1 MPNLSLK
8 NRLILLSLAGLL
20 VVSVTFLAGQHF
32 SQSSNDNQLEQASI
46 GYSQALWSLAVDSAR
61 GQLETETKALTR
73 SRDITKALKAGDT
86 AALQEHTTPTLNRLR
101 ASEVID
107 GLLIADMQGQI
118 LFNDGNQS
126 PPAATLAFLR
136 RVAGEKKVMH
146 DLVELGANRTALGL
160 GFPLYSRG
168 KPKGIALFYIGL
180 DKIATNLATSGGV
193 ITSLADKQGVTT
205 FTSSEEEAVS
215 LQATGVDVSSA
226 HNTML
231 DANEKVYSTTV
242 VPLLTQQGEHL
253 ATLILQTDATG
264 PSRLRQ
270 TVIMTELVGG
280 IAILIIVSLA
290 ILWQMNSALR
300 PLQKSSV
307 AMHAIASGDLSQDIE
322 CTARNEI
329 AEMLNGMSDMRQ
341 KLRAI
346 VNSLLQN
353 TDALQ
358 SVANHASGIAAEAS
372 AGASRQKTETQS
384 VATAMTE
391 MSSTV
396 QEVANSASKA
406 ASAATEATDKTR
418 QGQKAVEEVKTSIE
432 SLASNVSSGA
442 DAIRQVQ
449 QESDAIGQILEVI
462 RGIAEQ
468 TNLLALNAAIEAARA
483 GEQGR
488 GFAVVADE
496 VRTLASRT
504 QDSTSEIQAM
514 IERLQSGTEQAVSVM
529 ETGRTRADDSVR
541 QAIAANAVLEEI
553 NSAVEQ
559 ISQMNM
565 HIATAAEQQS
575 AVAEEINRSVINISG
590 IAEETANGAVSST
603 ESANQVE
610 HYANELKALTSQFK
624 L

>member
-1 MPNLSLK
+1 
-8 NRLILLSLAGLL
+8 
-20 VVSVTFLAGQHF
+20 
-32 SQSSNDNQLEQASI
+32 
-46 GYSQALWSLAVDSAR
+46 
-61 GQLETETKALTR
+61 
-73 SRDITKALKAGDT
+73 
-86 AALQEHTTPTLNRLR
+86 
-101 ASEVID
+101 
-107 GLLIADMQGQI
+107 
-118 LFNDGNQS
+118 
-126 PPAATLAFLR
+126 
-136 RVAGEKKVMH
+136 
-146 DLVELGANRTALGL
+146 
-160 GFPLYSRG
+160 
-168 KPKGIALFYIGL
+168 
-180 DKIATNLATSGGV
+180 
-193 ITSLADKQGVTT
+193 
-205 FTSSEEEAVS
+205 
-215 LQATGVDVSSA
+215 
-226 HNTML
+226 
-231 DANEKVYSTTV
+231 
-242 VPLLTQQGEHL
+242 
-253 ATLILQTDATG
+253 
-264 PSRLRQ
+264 
-270 TVIMTELVGG
+270 
-280 IAILIIVSLA
+280 
-290 ILWQMNSALR
+290 
-300 PLQKSSV
+300 
-307 AMHAIASGDLSQDIE
+307 
-322 CTARNEI
+322 
-329 AEMLNGMSDMRQ
+329 
-341 KLRAI
+341 
-346 VNSLLQN
+346 
-353 TDALQ
+353 
-358 SVANHASGIAAEAS
+358 
-372 AGASRQKTETQS
+372 
-384 VATAMTE
+384 
-391 MSSTV
+391 
-396 QEVANSASKA
+396 VANSASKA